1 MSQPIVPVN
10 TTANKPP
17 RKRNVITRGRTGCLT
32 CRKRRL
38 KCDENKPGCNNCR
51 RIKAVCEGYNQ
62 KITFKDQ
69 TNLTVEKVK
78 KAARKKAQASD
89 TAKEDTSSDD
99 TSAFSAEE
107 VSSTAKVTQQQA
119 SFPPAQFVDCFVGLT
134 SPETVLNDS
143 FDSQDGLVFQDGLLA
158 TPPMS
163 TLDDLLSSP
172 AMISSNTGYMTPTSP
187 ASIDFLPSPTQVVSN
202 ATLSL
207 AGAFEFPED
216 YTYFQYST
224 GGSFSSISK
233 VLPLAEL
240 FQSEPMSSHVYDAA
254 IALAALTLSNSKSQP
269 ANARSIRRHAFH
281 HSLKA
286 VQSMQNDLTQTGKLG
301 TSASSNALR
310 ADAALSLF
318 ATTMLAANFELQRN
332 SVLHWYSQ
340 MRGAALCLSATYTE
354 LMKKNTGM
362 LLIRAFSRMALLLRL
377 YNEGYSVTTP
387 AFMPEHLSNWLNK
400 LLRESSNLHDRILL
414 FVEEVT
420 ALEIQKRQHPALETA
435 WAVKSADLLH
445 RLEQWRTDLPPSEIP
460 VDDHTGA
467 FLTMSSSTTAN
478 SSTLIRIPALYF
490 PNSPD
495 PCIAAVNYAS
505 YLCTRMRARTR
516 YLHNPHNPPNFL
528 DRILPPETEQ
538 TALTIC
544 RIAASNPPF
553 HFADSFTYSY
563 GMLPSVVGAYRW
575 SSNHGLRAWAK
586 NWLMGFRTIREGIW
600 DVSRTLRLIKMMD
613 EQGNSQGRGNG
624 QAFVAIRA
632 IDEPVDPSPE
642 AEEGDGE
649 GPFRVVL
656 STRGVEGARSNVIMV
671 N

>member
-1 MSQPIVPVN
+1 M
-10 TTANKPP
+10 
-17 RKRNVITRGRTGCLT
+17 
-32 CRKRRL
+32 
-38 KCDENKPGCNNCR
+38 
-51 RIKAVCEGYNQ
+51 
-62 KITFKDQ
+62 
-69 TNLTVEKVK
+69 TVEKVK

-89 TAKEDTSSDD
+89 AVKEDTSSDD
-99 TSAFSAEE
+99 TSTFSAEE
-107 VSSTAKVTQQQA
+107 VSPTVKATQQQA
-119 SFPPAQFVDCFVGLT
+119 SFPSAQFVDRFVGHT
-134 SPETVLNDS
+134 SPETLTKDT
-143 FDSQDGLVFQDGLLA
+143 FDSQDGLVFQDSLLA

-172 AMISSNTGYMTPTSP
+172 VMTSLNTGYMTPTSP
-187 ASIDFLPSPTQVVSN
+187 VSIDFLPSPTQVISN

-216 YTYFQYST
+216 YTYFQYSA

-286 VQSMQNDLTQTGKLG
+286 VKSLQNDLTQAGKLG
-301 TSASSNALR
+301 VSTSSNSLR
-310 ADAALSLF
+310 ADTALSLF
-318 ATTMLAANFELQRN
+318 ATIMLAANFELQRN
-332 SVLHWYSQ
+332 SVFAWCSH
-340 MRGAALCLSATYTE
+340 MRGAALCLHAAYTE
-354 LMKKNTGM
+354 LMKTNTGM

-377 YNEGYSVTTP
+377 YNEKYSVTTP
-387 AFMPEHLSNWLNK
+387 EFMPEHLSNWLNE
-400 LLRESSNLHDRILL
+400 LLCNSSSFHDRILL
-414 FVEEVT
+414 FVEEIT

-435 WAVKSADLLH
+435 WAIKSADLLH
-445 RLEQWRTDLPPSEIP
+445 RLEQWRNDLPPSDIP
-460 VDDHTGA
+460 VDDHTGTY
-467 FLTMSSSTTAN
+467 LTISVKTTTTSSS
-478 SSTLIRIPALYF
+478 LIRIPALHF

-516 YLHNPHNPPNFL
+516 HPHNPHNNPNL
-528 DRILPPETEQ
+528 PDRILPPETEQ

-544 RIAASNPPF
+544 RIAAASPPS

-575 SSNHGLRAWAK
+575 SSNPGLRAWAK
-586 NWLMGFRTIREGIW
+586 NWLMGFRTTKEGIW
-600 DVSRTLRLIKMMD
+600 NVSRTLRLIKMMD
-613 EQGNSQGRGNG
+613 EEGHNQGQGNG